1 MVESNIQSLEV
12 EIMGKMI
19 IRLTIVIGTVLVLEG
34 CCFNGLTQGISQP
47 ITEIAD
53 GSIDNF
59 LDSVIS
65 VPCGEVNAVY
75 YAGSIDDKSI
85 LMHETSTGMHK
96 WILSEANIER
106 DVIMPYTADKSKWL
120 LLKGTTNQCFRHW
133 NWKNEIEAK
142 IQNLTKNSALV
153 KPLSTFYRVDGNL
166 NGSHA
171 WVVRVDEFLVKAT
184 LCDLLKNGD
193 KICTEQLYDGSNEE
207 KQSIISKARLNMNP
221 IVGRKPRDGGLC
233 LASWDCGKF
242 IQPEELPTE
251 TFFIIDN
258 EIVAPFEFMWYGCY
272 GGLLEFDEKIA
283 QKAYVRRVDAQK
295 REKHEQE

>member
-1 MVESNIQSLEV
+1 MSPTNL
-12 EIMGKMI
+12 KHA
-19 IRLTIVIGTVLVLEG
+19 
-34 CCFNGLTQGISQP
+34 
-47 ITEIAD
+47 IT
-53 GSIDNF
+53 
-59 LDSVIS
+59 
-65 VPCGEVNAVY
+65 
-75 YAGSIDDKSI
+75 
-85 LMHETSTGMHK
+85 TS
-96 WILSEANIER
+96 
-106 DVIMPYTADKSKWL
+106 
-120 LLKGTTNQCFRHW
+120 
-133 NWKNEIEAK
+133 
-142 IQNLTKNSALV
+142 
-153 KPLSTFYRVDGNL
+153 
-166 NGSHA
+166 
-171 WVVRVDEFLVKAT
+171 VVRVDEFLVKAT

-221 IVGRKPRDGGLC
+221 IVGRTPRDGGLC